1 MIKKVWKILPFWAA
15 SRNIV
20 PVCDFSDFSDLSD
33 PTLPSR
39 SLLAI
44 FLWLPG
50 SELDLVRRLDVIV
63 FLGVLSFDLATL
75 NVGTGMTQAMVSSMF
90 DAVSLVE
97 GRECVHIRVD
107 CLENVGKSTLVVAL
121 ENEAE
126 NVKGVSGLLI
136 GE

>member
-1 MIKKVWKILPFWAA
+1 M
-15 SRNIV
+15 

-44 FLWLPG
+44 FLRLLG
-50 SELDLVRRLDVIV
+50 SELDLVRRLDLVV

-75 NVGTGMTQAMVSSMF
+75 KVGTGITQAMVSCKF
-90 DAVSLVE
+90 EDVSLVE

-107 CLENVGKSTLVVAL
+107 CLEKVEKSAFVVAL

-126 NVKGVSGLLI
+126 KVKGVSGLLI

>member
-1 MIKKVWKILPFWAA
+1 M
-15 SRNIV
+15 

-44 FLWLPG
+44 FLRLLG
-50 SELDLVRRLDVIV
+50 SELDLVRRLDLVV

-75 NVGTGMTQAMVSSMF
+75 KVGTGITQAMVSWKF
-90 DAVSLVE
+90 EDVSLVK

-107 CLENVGKSTLVVAL
+107 CLEKVEKSALVVAL

-126 NVKGVSGLLI
+126 KVKGVSGLLI

>member
-1 MIKKVWKILPFWAA
+1 MFGEMLPFWAA

-20 PVCDFSDFSDLSD
+20 PVWDFSDFSDLSD
-33 PTLPSR
+33 PMLPLR

-44 FLWLPG
+44 LLRLPG
-50 SELDLVRRLDVIV
+50 SELDLVRRLDFAA
-63 FLGVLSFDLATL
+63 FLGVLSFELGTVK
-75 NVGTGMTQAMVSSMF
+75 VGTGITQAMVSSMF
-90 DAVSLVE
+90 EDVPLVE
-97 GRECVHIRVD
+97 GRECVHSRVD
-107 CLENVGKSTLVVAL
+107 CLEKVEKSALVVVL